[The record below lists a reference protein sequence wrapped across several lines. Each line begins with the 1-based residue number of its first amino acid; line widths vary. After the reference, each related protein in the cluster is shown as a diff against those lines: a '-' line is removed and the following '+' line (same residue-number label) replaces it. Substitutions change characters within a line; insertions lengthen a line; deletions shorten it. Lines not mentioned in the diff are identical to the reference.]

1 MSHARRVQQQP
12 AFLLHHRPFRDSS
25 LLIDVL
31 TRDHGRFAVV
41 ARGARAARSRLKGV
55 LRPFLPLR
63 LSWVARGD
71 LGTLTGAELDGA
83 PLALTGD
90 ALLSGYYV
98 NELLLNLLHRHDP
111 QPEVFAAYRDAIRQ
125 LAASPVAAVPL
136 RRFEMELLALLG
148 YAPTLEYEARS
159 SRPLCADSR
168 YEYRIEEGPVPVTGR
183 SGPMV
188 FAGRELLG
196 VREQRFDDEV
206 TLAAATRLLRAVIAF
221 HLGGKELRS
230 RRVMVDLKRSRVRM
244 AGRPTMETEEDT

>member
-1 MSHARRVQQQP
+1 MSHARRVQEQP
-12 AFLLHHRPFRDSS
+12 AYLLHHRPFRDSS
-25 LLIDVL
+25 LLIDL
-31 TRDHGRFAVV
+31 LSRDHGRLAVV

-90 ALLSGYYV
+90 GLLSGYYV

-111 QPEVFAAYRDAIRQ
+111 QPEVFAAYRDTIGL
-125 LAASPVAAVPL
+125 LAASAAPAVPL
-136 RRFEMELLALLG
+136 RRFELELLALLG
-148 YAPTLEYEARS
+148 YAPTLEHEARS
-159 SRPLCADSR
+159 SRMLCAEAQ
-168 YEYRIEEGPVPVTGR
+168 YEYRIDEGAVPVSGR

-188 FAGRELLG
+188 FAGRELIDI
-196 VREQRFDDEV
+196 REQRFDDEAA
-206 TLAAATRLLRAVIAF
+206 LAAAGRLLRAMIAF

-244 AGRPTMETEEDT
+244 ADRPTMETEEDT